1 MKKSRIPEPLTG
13 YGIGREV
20 AVWTI
25 NAARNGFLAPL
36 HGFSHFYQTNSQSRI
51 EWRPVPTGKASADHA
66 YHPHTIILLP
76 HRVIIYLVE
85 SAYLRVTWRIY
96 ILLARILYTLAV

>member
-1 MKKSRIPEPLTG
+1 MTLLDTIAKHLTLSATNIPYLLTGYSSASDRPTPAMKKSRIPEPLTG

-36 HGFSHFYQTNSQSRI
+36 HGFSHFYQTNSQSR
-51 EWRPVPTGKASADHA
+51 V
-66 YHPHTIILLP
+66 
-76 HRVIIYLVE
+76 
-85 SAYLRVTWRIY
+85 
-96 ILLARILYTLAV
+96 LA